1 MNLVVCGLLST
12 VAIVLCVVYDET
24 LMFNM
29 MMCVFSSLAIVSL
42 WTTSDSKTE
51 QTEVDK
57 TPASTSDIDDVTG
70 QSTEQE

>member
-42 WTTSDSKTE
+42 WTSDSKTE
-51 QTEVDK
+51 ETELDK
-57 TPASTSDIDDVTG
+57 TTASTSDIDDVTQ

>member
-12 VAIVLCVVYDET
+12 VAIVLCVVYNET

-42 WTTSDSKTE
+42 WTSDSKTE
-51 QTEVDK
+51 ETELDK
-57 TPASTSDIDDVTG
+57 TTASTSDIDDVTQ

>member
-1 MNLVVCGLLST
+1 MNLVACGLLST

-24 LMFNM
+24 IMFNM

-42 WTTSDSKTE
+42 WTSDTDKNKTSD

-57 TPASTSDIDDVTG
+57 NKTDSDDVTPE
-70 QSTEQE
+70 STKLD

>member
-1 MNLVVCGLLST
+1 MNLVACGLLST

-24 LMFNM
+24 IMFNM

-42 WTTSDSKTE
+42 WTSDTDKKSD

-57 TPASTSDIDDVTG
+57 NKTDSDDVTPE
-70 QSTEQE
+70 STKLD